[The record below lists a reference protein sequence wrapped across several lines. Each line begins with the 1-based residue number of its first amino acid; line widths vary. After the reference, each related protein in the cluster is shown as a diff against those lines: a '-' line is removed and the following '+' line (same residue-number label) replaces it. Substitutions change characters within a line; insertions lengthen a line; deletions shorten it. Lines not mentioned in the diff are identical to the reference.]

1 MNMKRL
7 QSLKNTISYVIG
19 VLLLLGCKRATS
31 DDAIAIVYPE
41 DFRKHAVEIHGTQVH
56 LDEEMI
62 YANRFFVYDSLL
74 IVRNN
79 PKSQKNLIEIRNLH
93 TMDLMKSFFSYGEG
107 PEEFLL
113 CQMSLNENKL
123 VLRDGMR
130 DRFTF
135 VNLDS
140 ILHPDYKPVFIKYS
154 GDYHEFAPY
163 KSDSAVMLNA
173 YTYKNDKLGIN
184 IDVPRLNKASLK
196 KTIVNP
202 YKPSDFDVYPYNV
215 TNGNIIVSGSN
226 QRILYASSNTPDIE
240 LYDYNLNLLH
250 SIKIPDYYNED
261 KITVIQKED
270 AGLVFNE
277 WLPTAT
283 YILSVVNDSFYV
295 LYNGFCYEVRNFS
308 IEKNKDPKFFPLILK
323 ISMDG
328 KLQKVY
334 HCDRYLFNMSIVE
347 NGKTAYLS
355 GFDEDGNY
363 ALYKYVLEK

>member
-1 MNMKRL
+1 MNMKCL

-31 DDAIAIVYPE
+31 GDATAIVYPE

-123 VLRDGMR
+123 VIRDSMR

-202 YKPSDFDVYPYNV
+202 YKPSDFEVYPYNV
-215 TNGNIIVSGSN
+215 TNGRIAVSESN
-226 QRILYASSNTPDIE
+226 SIILYASAHTPNIE
-240 LYDYNLNLLH
+240 LFDNNLNLLKN
-250 SIKIPDYYNED
+250 IKVPDYYED
-261 KITVIQKED
+261 KIQVIKKED
-270 AGLVFNE
+270 AGVVFKE
-277 WLPTAT
+277 WLPYAT
-283 YILSVVNDSFYV
+283 SAISIINNCFYL
-295 LYNGFCYEVRNFS
+295 LYNGFYYETEIP

-334 HCDRYLFNMSIVE
+334 HCDRYIFNMSIVE